1 MANHKSAIKRMRQNK
16 KRRIRNGALRSEA
29 RSAVK
34 KVRLALE
41 SGKKEEAQ
49 AALKSAVSILDKTA
63 SKGVHHKKN
72 ASRRVSRLARQVAAM
87 S

>member
-16 KRRIRNGALRSEA
+16 KRRIRNSAIRTEA

-41 SGKKEEAQ
+41 SGSKEEAQ
-49 AALKSAVSILDKTA
+49 NALKSAISILDKTA

-87 S
+87 A